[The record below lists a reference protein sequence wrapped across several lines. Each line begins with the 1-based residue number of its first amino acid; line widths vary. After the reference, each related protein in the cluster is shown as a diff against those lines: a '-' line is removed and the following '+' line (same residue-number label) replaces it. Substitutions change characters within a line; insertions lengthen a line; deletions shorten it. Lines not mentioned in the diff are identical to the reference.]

1 MANYIGWIRSKTGTA
16 KIFTNFAGALI
27 VNEQGQLL
35 LQKRQDNG
43 QWGFPGGAMEL
54 GESAEQTVLREV
66 LEETG
71 YIVEVDYLQGV
82 YTRYDYTY
90 PNGDEAQTMLTAFV
104 CQIVGGEPLTANE
117 ETKELRF
124 FAPEDAPPLFNQQ
137 NVDML
142 ADFAAGRRGVYR

>member
-1 MANYIGWIRSKTGTA
+1 MDNYIGWIRSKTGTA

-27 VNEQGQLL
+27 VNEHGEIL

-43 QWGFPGGAMEL
+43 KWGFPGGAMEL

-71 YIVEVDYLQGV
+71 YIVAVDYLQGV

-104 CQIVGGEPLTANE
+104 CHITGGNALTENE

-124 FAPEDAPPLFNQQ
+124 FAPSEAPPLFNQQ

-142 ADFAAGRRGVYR
+142 ADFAAGLRGVYR